1 MLENLVDDLDD
12 VKNRLNR
19 LAPAGYTF
27 ALNVRYFTPE
37 FYYSTYPDEWVKRY
51 TEGRYALFDP
61 VTIWC
66 RTHTGKTR
74 WSEINIGILG
84 GPGRNIMQNAKE
96 YDLLYGGAVA
106 SRGPTGAALKSLIFG
121 ARNDRELTDDELE
134 ELSDILEELIAAA
147 GNNAG
152 LSDVELEVLGLLADG
167 LSQADIAEKKGVS
180 SSTIKARIDRARVA
194 LGAKNAVQAVA
205 IAAKRG
211 LILPHPVD

>member
-1 MLENLVDDLDD
+1 MLEHLVDDLEG
-12 VKNRLNR
+12 VNNRLKT

-37 FYYSTYPDEWVKRY
+37 FYYSTYPDEWIKRY

-74 WSEINIGILG
+74 WNDINVGILG
-84 GPGRNIMQNAKE
+84 GPGRNIMATAKE

-121 ARNDRELTDDELE
+121 ARNDREMTDGELE
-134 ELSDILEELIAAA
+134 ELSVILEELIVAA

-152 LSDVELEVLGLLADG
+152 LTEMEVEILALLADG
-167 LSQADIAEKKGVS
+167 HSQSEIADKKGIS
-180 SSTIKARIDRARVA
+180 ASTVKARLDRARIA
-194 LGAKNAVQAVA
+194 LGAKNVMQAVA
-205 IAAKRG
+205 IAATRG
-211 LILPHPVD
+211 LILPQPID